1 MLFFLK
7 FEYLLLNILL
17 VQLNIDNVM
26 SIWPS
31 SNSSDI
37 YLLGLFG
44 YIPDASN
51 NNNLVI
57 HSRAMFKAAVLLSNQ
72 YNITIDG
79 KLIGWKEGLTR
90 GEVIVALNE
99 TCLSVSESNIVSIV
113 GPEFSRETLLISPLC
128 EKLNLPVISY
138 SATDPD
144 LSDATTYPNFYR
156 TVPSDDIMALAL
168 VKLFNR
174 FNWTSCLIIY
184 QNDAFGSGGAK
195 VINDLFNASNM
206 KVVQMIMYDIAKK
219 SIRGDLKTYLM
230 NSPSRIVILWAD
242 SISTSLI
249 LQNALDSNVVGPLF
263 TWIITSEI
271 LFKSFNE
278 RYYQNLVGMLL
289 IEPVVASVVGAPYN
303 TELLNAAY
311 NIWQTYENETFPA
324 STDVD
329 YYALFSFDATW
340 ALIKSLEELC
350 SSKINN
356 SSSSCLSFNKSSF
369 CFNFRFNQYDS
380 LLSILARTNFLGVSG
395 FVGFSNNTTDRIN
408 GSYYILQNVQASANG
423 LKFASVL
430 EYVGSGY
437 WRVPITENS
446 IIWPG
451 NSLTPSVNRALLR
464 GVSLRIEIAELSP
477 FTMVQN
483 VTDDNGQSTIQYTGY
498 AIDLLQLLMDQL
510 GFKATLLLKPSDQT
524 YNEFVRAVSEGV
536 YDIIIGAITVTSP
549 RREIVGFSS
558 AIYDNSLR
566 TIVRQV
572 NGPGIDLFAFL
583 KPFSRGLWILVLGT
597 CIYAGILIFLIERR
611 KNEDLQNRSI
621 PSQLI
626 MSIWYCFGNM
636 FGYGIEFNTRTAG
649 GRLLTAG
656 LYILSLILVASYTAN
671 LASDLTIA
679 RSQFVISGIN
689 DVKNGKVPI
698 NRVGI
703 LADSAIENY
712 IKAVMPAGN
721 EGLVENALN
730 TIYCNLTEVGVSFAE
745 SSYAIVTPKEWLYT
759 PDLDVSIL
767 SLRESGKIDDLKQKW
782 LQARTCPDS
791 TLTSTSLD
799 IKALSGLFAIF
810 VVITALSLLLFL
822 WTER

>member
-17 VQLNIDNVM
+17 VQFNIDNVM

-263 TWIITSEI
+263 TWIITSQI
-271 LFKSFNE
+271 LLNSFDE
-278 RYYQNLVGMLL
+278 RYHQNLVGMLL
-289 IEPVVASVVGAPYN
+289 IEPVVAPVVGAPYN

-311 NIWQTYENETFPA
+311 NIWQTYENETFPG
-324 STDVD
+324 STNVND
-329 YYALFSFDATW
+329 YALFSFDATW

-356 SSSSCLSFNKSSF
+356 SSSSCLSFNKFSF

-395 FVGFSNNTTDRIN
+395 FVGFSNNTTDRTN
-408 GSYYILQNVQASANG
+408 GSYYILRNVQASANG

-430 EYVGSGY
+430 EYIGPGY

-464 GVSLRIEIAELSP
+464 G
-477 FTMVQN
+477 
-483 VTDDNGQSTIQYTGY
+483 
-498 AIDLLQLLMDQL
+498 
-510 GFKATLLLKPSDQT
+510 
-524 YNEFVRAVSEGV
+524 
-536 YDIIIGAITVTSP
+536 
-549 RREIVGFSS
+549 
-558 AIYDNSLR
+558 
-566 TIVRQV
+566 
-572 NGPGIDLFAFL
+572 
-583 KPFSRGLWILVLGT
+583 
-597 CIYAGILIFLIERR
+597 
-611 KNEDLQNRSI
+611 
-621 PSQLI
+621 
-626 MSIWYCFGNM
+626 
-636 FGYGIEFNTRTAG
+636 
-649 GRLLTAG
+649 
-656 LYILSLILVASYTAN
+656 
-671 LASDLTIA
+671 
-679 RSQFVISGIN
+679 
-689 DVKNGKVPI
+689 
-698 NRVGI
+698 
-703 LADSAIENY
+703 
-712 IKAVMPAGN
+712 
-721 EGLVENALN
+721 
-730 TIYCNLTEVGVSFAE
+730 
-745 SSYAIVTPKEWLYT
+745 
-759 PDLDVSIL
+759 
-767 SLRESGKIDDLKQKW
+767 
-782 LQARTCPDS
+782 
-791 TLTSTSLD
+791 
-799 IKALSGLFAIF
+799 
-810 VVITALSLLLFL
+810 
-822 WTER
+822 